1 MSTEKQ
7 KTILLVEDEVLIALD
22 EKMTL
27 EEYGY
32 QVILVDTG
40 EKAVETINIVPDID
54 LILMDIDLGSGID
67 GTEAAERILENRDI
81 PIVFL
86 SSHTEREVVE
96 KTEGITSYGYIV
108 KNTGETV
115 MMASVKM
122 AFRLFNSKENVKKQA
137 LRNKAIVHALPDLMF
152 VIDKNGRY
160 KEVHAPDE
168 SLLPIPAYKIIGK
181 KIHDIFGKEKAE
193 DFLKVFNVCI
203 KTGKTQVF
211 EYRLDVQ
218 DEEHYFK
225 AHITRL
231 DENNILSIV
240 HDITERKQRKE
251 KIENLNSL
259 LMSIR
264 NVNQLIVQ
272 EDDILTIMNES
283 CKILQEARQYLN
295 IEIALMN
302 KSDGQI
308 KPVANAGSH
317 SLRQWTVTP
326 DGEGTAPECIKTA
339 VATKAPLLIDNPKDS
354 CIEGSHYEDNNTHPS
369 IIIPMFEKETLTG
382 LLTACMRPGHRFSSE
397 EVDLLE
403 EVAGDLGFASTKYE
417 TDKILKENEAS
428 LLAIFD
434 SVDEP
439 VYVADPETYEVI
451 FTNKV
456 LKDHFGPLN
465 NQKCYEYLQ
474 HRKTPCPFCTNEK
487 IFGKYSGKSYVWEFQ
502 NKVNKHWYRCIDKAI
517 PWPDG
522 RMVRYEMAI
531 DITDTKQIQEALR
544 ISEQNYVDIFQ
555 SVSEGIVYTT
565 LSGKILSVNSPLEK
579 ILNIPGE
586 KLVKRNVLAI
596 ARELLSIKEAKKVL
610 PLLKNIVQGKNI
622 QPFQFQYKNQYL
634 EISTSINRQ
643 TKRITS
649 LIRDITQQKIAEEAR
664 QQSEFL
670 FHSVWDVSMDGMRL
684 TDKDGKIILVND
696 AFCRFVEKDKSELE
710 NQTLGII
717 YDPSINKNIILKY
730 KKNYLNKTFY
740 PYIERELTLWNGKR
754 MWFGVSISTI
764 KIPDGHD
771 LVLSVFRDITFRKIQ
786 NNITHAVIT
795 APNLNEFYEA
805 IRSELAKLMD
815 TTNFLIAFYDKN
827 TDMFLSPFEKDQKD
841 NIFSWPAEKSL
852 SGYVVRKNKPML
864 LNKKDILNLASKGEI
879 EIIGSISEVW
889 LGVPLK
895 KGKDISGVLVVQ
907 SYHNPHAY
915 DNNCLD
921 ILQTVSD
928 QLSIYIDIKESDEAL
943 KSSNSLLNATLES
956 TADGILVV
964 SRAGEITRYNQKFAE
979 MWSIPQEILSNGD
992 DAAAINHVLAQLIDP
1007 ESFSKKV
1014 EHLYAHPEES
1024 SFDQLVFKDGRIFER
1039 YSLPQKIN
1047 SNIVGRVWSF
1057 RDITHHKQVEEE
1069 IKQQLSEKE
1078 ILLKEVHHRI
1088 KNNISSIESL
1098 LSLQAK
1104 TVKNPDARS
1113 ALEAS
1118 IGRVKSMGVLY
1129 EKLLNSIEYKN
1140 TSAKKYIESLI
1151 DIVLEL
1157 FPDKEKITVQKKIDD
1172 VILETKKMFPLG
1184 IIINELLT
1192 NTFKYAFRD
1201 NKSGV
1206 INISLT
1212 QTAKNITLIIQDNGT
1227 GFPESFNFNKSKGF
1241 GLMLVNIMSKQI
1253 GGNLFIENKNG
1264 AHVALTLEV

>member
-1 MSTEKQ
+1 
-7 KTILLVEDEVLIALD
+7 
-22 EKMTL
+22 
-27 EEYGY
+27 
-32 QVILVDTG
+32 
-40 EKAVETINIVPDID
+40 
-54 LILMDIDLGSGID
+54 
-67 GTEAAERILENRDI
+67 
-81 PIVFL
+81 
-86 SSHTEREVVE
+86 
-96 KTEGITSYGYIV
+96 
-108 KNTGETV
+108 
-115 MMASVKM
+115 
-122 AFRLFNSKENVKKQA
+122 
-137 LRNKAIVHALPDLMF
+137 
-152 VIDKNGRY
+152 
-160 KEVHAPDE
+160 
-168 SLLPIPAYKIIGK
+168 
-181 KIHDIFGKEKAE
+181 
-193 DFLKVFNVCI
+193 
-203 KTGKTQVF
+203 
-211 EYRLDVQ
+211 
-218 DEEHYFK
+218 
-225 AHITRL
+225 
-231 DENNILSIV
+231 
-240 HDITERKQRKE
+240 
-251 KIENLNSL
+251 
-259 LMSIR
+259 
-264 NVNQLIVQ
+264 
-272 EDDILTIMNES
+272 
-283 CKILQEARQYLN
+283 
-295 IEIALMN
+295 
-302 KSDGQI
+302 
-308 KPVANAGSH
+308 
-317 SLRQWTVTP
+317 
-326 DGEGTAPECIKTA
+326 
-339 VATKAPLLIDNPKDS
+339 
-354 CIEGSHYEDNNTHPS
+354 
-369 IIIPMFEKETLTG
+369 
-382 LLTACMRPGHRFSSE
+382 
-397 EVDLLE
+397 
-403 EVAGDLGFASTKYE
+403 
-417 TDKILKENEAS
+417 
-428 LLAIFD
+428 
-434 SVDEP
+434 
-439 VYVADPETYEVI
+439 
-451 FTNKV
+451 
-456 LKDHFGPLN
+456 
-465 NQKCYEYLQ
+465 
-474 HRKTPCPFCTNEK
+474 
-487 IFGKYSGKSYVWEFQ
+487 
-502 NKVNKHWYRCIDKAI
+502 
-517 PWPDG
+517 
-522 RMVRYEMAI
+522 
-531 DITDTKQIQEALR
+531 
-544 ISEQNYVDIFQ
+544 
-555 SVSEGIVYTT
+555 
-565 LSGKILSVNSPLEK
+565 
-579 ILNIPGE
+579 
-586 KLVKRNVLAI
+586 
-596 ARELLSIKEAKKVL
+596 
-610 PLLKNIVQGKNI
+610 
-622 QPFQFQYKNQYL
+622 
-634 EISTSINRQ
+634 
-643 TKRITS
+643 
-649 LIRDITQQKIAEEAR
+649 
-664 QQSEFL
+664 
-670 FHSVWDVSMDGMRL
+670 
-684 TDKDGKIILVND
+684 
-696 AFCRFVEKDKSELE
+696 
-710 NQTLGII
+710 
-717 YDPSINKNIILKY
+717 
-730 KKNYLNKTFY
+730 
-740 PYIERELTLWNGKR
+740 
-754 MWFGVSISTI
+754 
-764 KIPDGHD
+764 
-771 LVLSVFRDITFRKIQ
+771 
-786 NNITHAVIT
+786 
-795 APNLNEFYEA
+795 
-805 IRSELAKLMD
+805 
-815 TTNFLIAFYDKN
+815 
-827 TDMFLSPFEKDQKD
+827 
-841 NIFSWPAEKSL
+841 
-852 SGYVVRKNKPML
+852 ML

-964 SRAGEITRYNQKFAE
+964 SRDGEITRYNQKFAE